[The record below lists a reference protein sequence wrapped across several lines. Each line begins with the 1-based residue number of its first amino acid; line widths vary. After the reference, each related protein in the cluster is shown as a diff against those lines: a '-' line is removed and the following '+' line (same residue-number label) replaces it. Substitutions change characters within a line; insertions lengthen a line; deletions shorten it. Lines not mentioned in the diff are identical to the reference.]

1 MEIHVLIAEALKE
14 DLGEQGDLTTDTL
27 ISPKISGS
35 AKVVAKSDGVLCGAN
50 IFVQVCRAVDPT
62 IIVMPLLRDGDA
74 FKVGDAVIE
83 MEGAVASIL
92 KSERTALNFMGH
104 LSGVAS
110 LTRQYVERVKHTKA
124 IILDT
129 RKTTP
134 GLRSLE
140 KFAVYHGGGQNHRR
154 GLWDMVLVK
163 ENHLAEWKHPLSE
176 LVPTIRQKFP
186 RHPIEVE
193 VQTLNQMQA
202 LLDTPPNRI
211 MLDHFSLADMR
222 AAVALIRGHDVQLEA
237 SGNVSLGTV
246 KDIAETGVDFISVG
260 ALTHSALCS
269 DFSLLIQSPL

>member
-1 MEIHVLIAEALKE
+1 M
-14 DLGEQGDLTTDTL
+14 
-27 ISPKISGS
+27 
-35 AKVVAKSDGVLCGAN
+35 
-50 IFVQVCRAVDPT
+50 
-62 IIVMPLLRDGDA
+62 
-74 FKVGDAVIE
+74 
-83 MEGAVASIL
+83 
-92 KSERTALNFMGH
+92 
-104 LSGVAS
+104 
-110 LTRQYVERVKHTKA
+110 
-124 IILDT
+124 
-129 RKTTP
+129 
-134 GLRSLE
+134 
-140 KFAVYHGGGQNHRR
+140 
-154 GLWDMVLVK
+154 
-163 ENHLAEWKHPLSE
+163 
-176 LVPTIRQKFP
+176 PTIRQKFP